1 MSVIQPLLT
10 DRLFN
15 FLDESM
21 VKGKVK
27 LNGVYRDYSM
37 LKTVRE
43 GNIMRKYIYLEDEEG
58 LVEEAQLLS
67 GNGDILAV
75 KPFSIQKDD
84 NGLVLAFVFTLIV
97 QEG

>member
-1 MSVIQPLLT
+1 MSVIQPLLIE
-10 DRLFN
+10 RLFN
-15 FLDESM
+15 FLDASLT
-21 VKGKVK
+21 KGKVK
-27 LNGVYRDYSM
+27 FNGSYRDYSV

-43 GNIMRKYIYLEDEEG
+43 GNVMRKYIYLEDEEG

-67 GNGDILAV
+67 DNGDILAV

>member
-1 MSVIQPLLT
+1 MSVIQTLLI
-10 DRLFN
+10 DRLLN
-15 FLDESM
+15 YLDESL

-27 LNGVYRDYSM
+27 FNGAYRDYNV
-37 LKTVRE
+37 LETVRD
-43 GNIMRKYIYLEDEEG
+43 GNIIRKYVYMEDEEG

-67 GNGDILAV
+67 NNGDILAV